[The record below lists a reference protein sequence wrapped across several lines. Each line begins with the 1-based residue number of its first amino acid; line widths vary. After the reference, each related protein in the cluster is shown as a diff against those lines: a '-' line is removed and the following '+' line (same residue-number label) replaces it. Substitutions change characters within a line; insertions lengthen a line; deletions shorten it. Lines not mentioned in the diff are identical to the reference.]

1 LRRDAFFRRVERK
14 GIRAP
19 YAFAGRVS
27 RYTESMIVSFSL
39 GNLLLYS
46 LIFDAILFG
55 PLCAWLGHEK
65 GRDAVG
71 WFIVGMV
78 FGVIGLLVAIG
89 MPKREKGEPGP
100 TGIKP
105 ADRLLSSTDDPK
117 KPPGKPWLPF
127 G

>member
-1 LRRDAFFRRVERK
+1 MRRDAFFRRVERK

-105 ADRLLSSTDDPK
+105 AERLLSSVDSK
-117 KPPGKPWLPF
+117 KPPDKPWLPF